1 MTDDHDMLVIA
12 YDRQCRRARRL
23 ELILALVLCAGCL
36 IAAAHVAGP
45 LARGVAFMMG
55 GR

>member
-12 YDRQCRRARRL
+12 YHRQSRRARRL
-23 ELILALVLCAGCL
+23 EIILALVLCAGCV
-36 IAAAHVAGP
+36 IGTAHLAGP
-45 LARGVAFMMG
+45 VARGVVFLTG